1 MSKKVISEFL
11 QKLIEQLE
19 TLTDSDLKKLET
31 GEYTLSLKVAKVSK
45 TNSVKC
51 EKKDTNYSEVEEKL
65 SACVS
70 RELGL
75 EILNNYF
82 ANKRELEMFA
92 KYVNVYVMKQDK
104 VDKVKEKIIE
114 GTVGA
119 TLRSSAIQESDTQ
132 QTVKD

>member
-1 MSKKVISEFL
+1 MSKKVISKFL
-11 QKLIEQLE
+11 QELIEQLE

-31 GEYTLSLKVAKVSK
+31 GEYTLGLKVSKVSK

-51 EKKDTNYSEVEEKL
+51 VKKDTSYLEVEEKL

-75 EILNNYF
+75 EILNNHF

-119 TLRSSAIQESDTQ
+119 ALRSSAIQESDT
-132 QTVKD
+132 

>member
-1 MSKKVISEFL
+1 MSKKVISKFL
-11 QKLIEQLE
+11 QELIEQLE
-19 TLTDSDLKKLET
+19 ALTDSDLKKLET
-31 GEYTLSLKVAKVSK
+31 GEYTLSLKVSKVSK
-45 TNSVKC
+45 TSSAKY
-51 EKKDTNYSEVEEKL
+51 EKKDTNYLEVEEQL

-75 EILNNYF
+75 EILNNHF

-119 TLRSSAIQESDTQ
+119 ALRSSAIQESDN
-132 QTVKD
+132 